1 MGLLKKISDLFTT
14 EKGSTVTGYW
24 IAARCNRCGETIRT
38 RLNLGNDLS
47 LNYDEDGGDAK
58 YLCRKTLMG
67 DQGCFQRNEVELFFD
82 AQRRLIDRR
91 ITGGEF
97 VDD

>member
-1 MGLLKKISDLFTT
+1 MGLLKKISDLFMPAKT
-14 EKGSTVTGYW
+14 SADTGYW
-24 IAARCNRCGETIRT
+24 IAARCRHCGETVRT
-38 RLNLGNDLS
+38 RVNLGNDLS
-47 LNYDEDGGDAK
+47 LDYGEDVEGVK

-67 DQGCFQRNEVELFFD
+67 DQGCFQRIEVELFFD
-82 AQRRLIDRR
+82 SQKRLVDRR